1 MTPEICSYLR
11 NAVTLEEIEEVY
23 APFKKGGKGSHAERA
38 RQLGLNEPAERL
50 INDPHSVQL
59 ERLIDPNTE
68 GLKNMKQVLLG
79 LQHIIAD
86 IIAKDRETLTTMR
99 KMLERRPIRL
109 ESHLSRA
116 ASKEKEKGS
125 GDKKY
130 EQYHG
135 FDFPITALKAHQVL
149 ALNRGEQ
156 NKILTIK
163 LTVPEQVE
171 KQFLAHLRQVWISSD
186 APGNIKKL
194 FNSAVGDAYSR
205 LIKPKV
211 TRLSR
216 SLLTKEAEKESTG
229 LFVTNLYRLLLTP
242 PVRGKNVLGLDPGFS
257 HGCKLAVIG
266 STGEVL
272 DTAVIFPFGKNA
284 NSIQAKN
291 MLVELALK
299 HSCDYVAVGNGV
311 GCREAETLMSQLIK
325 QQAFAPLDIAYCI
338 VSEDGASIYSVSSE
352 ADAELPRLDSSL
364 RGAVSI
370 ARRLQNPLVEL
381 VKIEPK
387 HLGIGMYQHDIP
399 ECLLRGALDGV
410 VEDCVSFVGVDLN
423 MAGVSMLRRIAGL
436 NDKKAKS
443 ILAWREEN
451 GSFINREQLKLVKGI
466 GLKSYEQCVGFVR
479 IVNAGDLHSSASNSL
494 SSGHR
499 CVDFEEEKNITGRGK
514 KRKGENSEG
523 RVNKKK
529 KTKHE
534 TQEFSHNPLDMTWIH
549 PESYPVAESV
559 MALLNISPEQ
569 IGQPVV
575 KTAISN
581 LLQSHMI
588 DHLAAQ
594 LKVGTPTLQHI
605 IDGLRQPSDQD
616 IRNNFQ
622 KPLFKRNVTSM
633 ADLHPGTQLSGRVTN
648 MTSFGAFVDCGVG
661 RDGLVHKSN
670 MGRFNGAIGLGDHVD
685 VMVHRVDLEKQH
697 IQLSLTGISSRFDP
711 QLLVKIEELSN
722 NTNL

>member
-1 MTPEICSYLR
+1 MILGKALEILF
-11 NAVTLEEIEEVY
+11 VVVVFKY

-38 RQLGLNEPAERL
+38 RQLGLNEPAEHL

-116 ASKEKEKGS
+116 ASKEKENGS

-171 KQFLAHLRQVWISSD
+171 KQFLAHLRQVWIPCD

-216 SLLTKEAEKESTG
+216 SLLTKQAEKESTD

-387 HLGIGMYQHDIP
+387 HLGIGMYQV
-399 ECLLRGALDGV
+399 CLGRKDGTMLLLLYKRHK
-410 VEDCVSFVGVDLN
+410 VS
-423 MAGVSMLRRIAGL
+423 
-436 NDKKAKS
+436 
-443 ILAWREEN
+443 
-451 GSFINREQLKLVKGI
+451 
-466 GLKSYEQCVGFVR
+466 
-479 IVNAGDLHSSASNSL
+479 
-494 SSGHR
+494 
-499 CVDFEEEKNITGRGK
+499 
-514 KRKGENSEG
+514 
-523 RVNKKK
+523 
-529 KTKHE
+529 
-534 TQEFSHNPLDMTWIH
+534 P
-549 PESYPVAESV
+549 
-559 MALLNISPEQ
+559 
-569 IGQPVV
+569 
-575 KTAISN
+575 
-581 LLQSHMI
+581 
-588 DHLAAQ
+588 
-594 LKVGTPTLQHI
+594 
-605 IDGLRQPSDQD
+605 
-616 IRNNFQ
+616 
-622 KPLFKRNVTSM
+622 
-633 ADLHPGTQLSGRVTN
+633 
-648 MTSFGAFVDCGVG
+648 
-661 RDGLVHKSN
+661 
-670 MGRFNGAIGLGDHVD
+670 
-685 VMVHRVDLEKQH
+685 
-697 IQLSLTGISSRFDP
+697 
-711 QLLVKIEELSN
+711 
-722 NTNL
+722 